1 MLITYTQNL
10 SDEVGVFPSSGSSPV
25 MMTCQEIM
33 AQAPSGF
40 NAFVAT
46 KASYGGG
53 YAGFIIF
60 FNISGD
66 TIYLGDLEYILGRTD
81 SEKYSAG
88 IGASANVNVDT
99 GVYRVQSANTRTLV
113 RLTNLSWTVATK
125 DNIQYRYQT
134 YDSNHNIGNIIYFPS
149 SVTNIYE
156 NGQPL
161 ITYQW
166 TSVPAISGKN
176 GILSLSTIKSAYIND
191 GEPVTGATA
200 SNFDALTEETNV
212 GTLVNDTS
220 VDESKVVVRYNIP
233 DGTYQYIKLVY
244 KPNSE
249 PETVSDGVVINIP
262 QVDSQVVI
270 DDIITT
276 GTYYFKIFTNAGNSN
291 TVVLNYIGI
300 VPIIINIER
309 VW

>member
-1 MLITYTQNL
+1 MAWRCLPSILFNGDAYSLPLLSQTDIDWLASQGAISQYKTTTLLSDNGASFPFKATTSQYNSGTKSDNLFRFDYNWNSGFLTYYVKNAGGANILSITAQRYNTVYSGIIVDDDTQKAMIFRFFESENRLYSCAYGSNQNL
-10 SDEVGVFPSSGSSPV
+10 LDAYTAIMGAIPV
-25 MMTCQEIM
+25 LY
-33 AQAPSGF
+33 
-40 NAFVAT
+40 N
-46 KASYGGG
+46 
-53 YAGFIIF
+53 
-60 FNISGD
+60 
-66 TIYLGDLEYILGRTD
+66 
-81 SEKYSAG
+81 
-88 IGASANVNVDT
+88 
-99 GVYRVQSANTRTLV
+99 
-113 RLTNLSWTVATK
+113 W
-125 DNIQYRYQT
+125 
-134 YDSNHNIGNIIYFPS
+134 S
-149 SVTNIYE
+149 SVPT
-156 NGQPL
+156 
-161 ITYQW
+161 
-166 TSVPAISGKN
+166 ISGKN

-291 TVVLNYIGI
+291 TVVLNYVGI